1 MICLFAGLLA
11 NPDMPLSP
19 IENTDQTI
27 KTFENYVTRVIETNT
42 TVLLV
47 GVSSDDTPE
56 VVVLK
61 DQIVEM
67 TVLITTTTSAATTG
81 AAHTGKRA
89 RMHKNGKTTVTKT
102 VITCTVYKKN
112 GHDVKSYWFKTGNKI
127 KEVEER
133 H

>member
-1 MICLFAGLLA
+1 
-11 NPDMPLSP
+11 MPLSP

-27 KTFENYVTRVIETNT
+27 KTFENYVSRVIETNT
-42 TVLLV
+42 PVLLV
-47 GVSSDDTPE
+47 GVSRDDTPE

-67 TVLITTTTSAATTG
+67 TVLMTTTTSAATTG
-81 AAHTGKRA
+81 AAHTGTRA
-89 RMHKNGKTTVTKT
+89 RMHKNGNTVTKT

-112 GHDVKSYWFKTGNKI
+112 GHNVKSYWFKTGNKI